1 MARRGEN
8 IYKRK
13 DGRWEARLLVQK
25 GKYKYFYGKSYK
37 EAKIKMRTFQENAK
51 NYRDKQEEQKK
62 SASGLLE
69 SWLETQ
75 VSNRVKPLTYESY
88 YHCMYKHIL
97 PYFQHE
103 PDDRITKETVLGFTK
118 NLTED
123 TFLADTS
130 RKKILTVLKIALKD
144 ILKDDLNRASILEAI
159 KLPKIEMREVEV
171 FSLKEQRCL
180 EAAALGAKDQR
191 ALGIVLCLYT
201 GIRLGELCALTWK
214 DIDWENGLMSITK
227 TVSRTKVFNPGR
239 RKTELVVGTPKSRNS
254 MRKIPVPR
262 FLLKLVEQRKLC
274 EENDNTYIL
283 TGKDTPLDPR
293 NFQKLYKKLL
303 MEEHL
308 PNHKFHAIRH
318 TFATRGL
325 ELGVDIKTLSE
336 ILGHSNVSITLNI
349 YTHSLIEQKKA
360 AIEKYNTMYTAV
372 GDLSKFAV

>member
-13 DGRWEARLLVQK
+13 DGRWEARLLIQK

-37 EAKIKMRTFQENAK
+37 EAKIKMRTFQENAN
-51 NYRDKQEEQKK
+51 NYKEKQKEQKK

-69 SWLETQ
+69 TWLETQ

-88 YHCMYKHIL
+88 YHCMHKHIL
-97 PYFQHE
+97 PFFRNE
-103 PDDRITKETVLGFTK
+103 LDNRITEETVLTFTK
-118 NLTED
+118 KLGED
-123 TFLADTS
+123 ILLADTS
-130 RKKILTVLKIALKD
+130 KKKILTVLKIALKD
-144 ILKDDLNRASILEAI
+144 VLKDELNRASILESI

-171 FSLKEQRCL
+171 FSLREQRSL
-180 EAAALGAKDQR
+180 EAAALCSKDQR

-214 DIDWENGLMSITK
+214 DIDWENGMMSITK
-227 TVSRTKVFNPGR
+227 TASRVKIFNHKG
-239 RKTELVVGTPKSRNS
+239 RKTKLVVGTPKSRNS
-254 MRKIPVPR
+254 MRKIPVPD

-274 EENDNTYIL
+274 KDNDNAYIL
-283 TGKDTPLDPR
+283 TGKDVPLDPR

-303 MEEHL
+303 IDANL

-360 AIEKYNTMYTAV
+360 AMEKYNTMYTV
-372 GDLSKFAV
+372 SDFSKFAV